1 MNAPPFSAANM
12 KSAHTAI
19 LGAMAAALLAGGCE
33 QAPVGLQQ
41 KYGCTSCHA
50 LDRKLVGPAFQEVA
64 EKYRGNQNAE
74 AVLMAKVRSGGAGVW
89 GPLAMPPNGSVPDED
104 LRQMIRTI
112 LATPAR

>member
-1 MNAPPFSAANM
+1 MNASPFPATNMTSARV
-12 KSAHTAI
+12 AI
-19 LGAMAAALLAGGCE
+19 LVAVGTLLLAGGCE

-50 LDRKLVGPAFQEVA
+50 LDRKLVGPAFQDVA
-64 EKYRGNQNAE
+64 AKYRGNQNAE
-74 AVLMAKVRSGGAGVW
+74 AVLMAKVRGGGSGVW